1 MDARSGTGNPTH
13 DEVHA
18 ALNRVIASEALRGSP
33 QLIAFLRFVVE
44 ATLRGEGHL
53 IKAYTIA
60 VEALGRGKDFDPNTD
75 PIVRVEAG
83 RLRRALERYY
93 AGVGANDPMLIEIP
107 RGHYVPEFR
116 YRQIESCTASIR
128 NRIVESLRLF
138 RTWLSKYLRAA
149 N

>member
-1 MDARSGTGNPTH
+1 MDARSGTGKPIH

-33 QLIAFLRFVVE
+33 QLIAFLGFVVE

-53 IKAYTIA
+53 IKAYTIG

-93 AGVGANDPMLIEIP
+93 AGVGETDPILIHIP
-107 RGHYVPEFR
+107 RGHYVAEFR
-116 YRQIESCTASIR
+116 YRQIAIATRRRSF
-128 NRIVESLRLF
+128 VELMLA
-138 RTWLSKYLRAA
+138 WLPWPS
-149 N
+149 NF